1 MGFKSCV
8 LPVLWAGLAG
18 GSAFA
23 QGELNVYR
31 GSLVAGQPVSGKLA
45 LLPDAF
51 VFIDDEK
58 PESSF
63 FAPRNTIQ
71 SIAADAEVVTI
82 QLSKGVKDRAGSTNR
97 VIVRL
102 SAASEAMAVQR
113 WHASGPAAAPAAE
126 ASGAVMTFSAQ
137 RKKRLRSNTDGKLI
151 IDNERLMFESTD
163 NASES
168 RRWDLKEIKELKHD
182 NPYELEIRPFRG
194 DKYELIISGSGMD
207 NAQFREIVDRV
218 TKSRTAR

>member
-8 LPVLWAGLAG
+8 LPVLWAALAAS
-18 GSAFA
+18 SAFA
-23 QGELNVYR
+23 QGELTVYR
-31 GSLVAGQPVSGKLA
+31 GSLVAGQPVSGKVA
-45 LLPDAF
+45 LLPDGI

-63 FAPRNTIQ
+63 FAPRSIIQ
-71 SIAADAEVVTI
+71 SIAADAEVATI
-82 QLSKGVKDRAGSTNR
+82 QLSKGVRDRAGSSNR
-97 VIVRL
+97 VILRF
-102 SAASEAMAVQR
+102 SAASEATAVQR
-113 WHASGPAAAPAAE
+113 WHGNSPAAAPAGE
-126 ASGAVMTFSAQ
+126 AGAGVMTFSAQ
-137 RKKRLRSNTDGKLI
+137 RKKRLRGNTDGKLI

-194 DKYELIISGSGMD
+194 DKYELILSGSGMD

>member
-1 MGFKSCV
+1 MGFQSCV
-8 LPVLWAGLAG
+8 LPVLWAALATG
-18 GSAFA
+18 GALA
-23 QGELNVYR
+23 QSELTVFR
-31 GSLVAGQPVSGKLA
+31 GSLVAGQPVAGKVA
-45 LLPDAF
+45 LLPDALVF
-51 VFIDDEK
+51 VDDEK

-63 FAPRNTIQ
+63 FAPKSIIQ
-71 SIAADAEVVTI
+71 SVVADADVATI
-82 QLSKGVKDRAGSTNR
+82 QLSKAVKDRAGSTNR
-97 VIVRL
+97 VILRFA
-102 SAASEAMAVQR
+102 AASEATAVQR
-113 WHASGPAAAPAAE
+113 WHGNAPAAAPAGE
-126 ASGAVMTFSAQ
+126 GGAGVMTFSAQ

-194 DKYELIISGSGMD
+194 EKYELTISGSGMD

>member
-1 MGFKSCV
+1 MGFQSCV
-8 LPVLWAGLAG
+8 LPALWAALAA
-18 GSAFA
+18 GSVFA
-23 QGELNVYR
+23 QGELTVYR
-31 GSLVAGQPVSGKLA
+31 GSLVAGQPVSGKVA
-45 LLPDAF
+45 LLPDALVF
-51 VFIDDEK
+51 VDDEK

-63 FAPRNTIQ
+63 YAPRSGIQ
-71 SIAADAEVVTI
+71 SVTADADMVTI
-82 QLSKGVKDRAGSTNR
+82 QLNKGVKDRAGSTNR
-97 VIVRL
+97 VILRF
-102 SAASEAMAVQR
+102 SAASEATAVQR
-113 WHASGPAAAPAAE
+113 WHGNAPAAAPAAE
-126 ASGAVMTFSAQ
+126 AGAGVMTFSAQ

-163 NASES
+163 NASDS

-218 TKSRTAR
+218 TRSRTTR